1 MYMYMHIHGMCLW
14 VRAYYRSTYSV
25 GVCILCCM
33 WSHISQD
40 VCAARFAVNQILDP
54 TPALSSSLAEAAAEH
69 HAPIVIEASVAI
81 AETAIVDN
89 ASSVGDVAA
98 PVGDVAATVGDGAA
112 APVGDVVAAAPVGDV
127 AAAPVG
133 DVAAAPVGDV
143 AAAPVGDVAVAPV
156 GDVAAA
162 PVGDVASI
170 DAAAPVESAAP
181 SGEIGGGDAPVSLIP
196 AVTLTPSE

>member
-1 MYMYMHIHGMCLW
+1 MECVLW

-25 GVCILCCM
+25 GVCILYCM

-98 PVGDVAATVGDGAA
+98 TVGDG
-112 APVGDVVAAAPVGDV
+112 
-127 AAAPVG
+127 
-133 DVAAAPVGDV
+133 AAPVGDV
-143 AAAPVGDVAVAPV
+143 AAAPVGDVAV
-156 GDVAAA
+156 A